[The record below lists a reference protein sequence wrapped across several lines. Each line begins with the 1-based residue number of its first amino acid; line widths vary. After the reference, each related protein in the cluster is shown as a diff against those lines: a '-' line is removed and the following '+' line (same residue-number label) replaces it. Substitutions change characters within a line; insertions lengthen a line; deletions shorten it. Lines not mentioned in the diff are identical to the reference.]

1 MSRTLS
7 DIAIETGS
15 QAIAYMIVILASIL
29 LTWWALQAFRFDI
42 FLREP
47 RSFKA
52 RVLQL
57 IIAVVIGYNLARFL
71 MDYTHFASLM
81 RWMF

>member
-1 MSRTLS
+1 MRSSLS
-7 DIAIETGS
+7 DIAIQTGS
-15 QAIAYMIVILASIL
+15 QAIAYMVVLLASIL

-52 RVLQL
+52 RVFQL

-71 MDYTHFASLM
+71 LEYAHFTTLI